1 MIGGLWSYPIS
12 VTSSDPSRRS
22 DLEVERLFIVLAVAF
37 LITVLVRTAW
47 LADDAAIE
55 LRVVE
60 NFVAG
65 NGLRWNVA
73 ERVQAYSDPLWVL
86 LLSAIDFFERQPY
99 LSAWAVSLVLT
110 AVAALAIAFRLAADA
125 AAGMIA
131 LALLIFSKAF
141 VEYSVSGFQTPL
153 TVMLLAAFW
162 IAYWKRPPGAGRLTA
177 LAFLAGLLVLT
188 DPLGVVLVLPG
199 LVVAAARVDR
209 RTRVR
214 AIAIGAA
221 PAAAW
226 LVFAAVYYGFL
237 LPNTATA
244 ALHSR
249 SSPGEMLLQG
259 SYYLLDGLN
268 SDPVAVATI
277 AGALAA
283 AAFGMIDDC
292 GPLAIGIVTFVAV
305 LVATGGDALSGRSL
319 VPPFA
324 SAVILLTRY
333 RWRQIGDFLAIPAA
347 VVVALGLTTPGS
359 PVLADADFGKDI
371 AAWNRWPGDPAPKP
385 TEANHI
391 RDERR
396 LSYQATGLLK
406 GQRYVPLPDTSAAEA
421 TVNTA
426 LSTRRHVVVEETVG
440 LLGVVAGP
448 RLHVIDRLARGDALL
463 ARLRPRDRWRPGG
476 APRELPRG
484 YLQSRESGSNVI
496 DDPVTSRYFDALS
509 IVTSG
514 PLFSRDRIR
523 AMVDVNLGRLAR

>member
-1 MIGGLWSYPIS
+1 MISGLWSHPIS
-12 VTSSDPSRRS
+12 VPSSDPKGRS
-22 DLEVERLFIVLAVAF
+22 GLEIERLFIVLAVAF
-37 LITVLVRTAW
+37 LITVLIRTAW
-47 LADDAAIE
+47 IADDAGIE

-60 NFVAG
+60 NFVTG

-99 LSAWAVSLVLT
+99 LSAWVVSLVLT
-110 AVAALAIAFRLAADA
+110 TVAALAIAFRLAADA
-125 AAGMIA
+125 AGMMAI
-131 LALLIFSKAF
+131 ALLIFSKAF

-153 TVMLLAAFW
+153 TVMLLVAFW
-162 IAYWKRPPGAGRLTA
+162 IAYWKRRPEAGRLTA

-188 DPLGVVLVLPG
+188 DPLAVVLVLPG

-214 AIAIGAA
+214 AIAVGAA

-249 SSPGEMLLQG
+249 ASPGEMLLQG

-277 AGALAA
+277 AGALTA

-292 GPLAIGIVTFVAV
+292 GPLAIGILTFVPV

-333 RWRQIGDFLAIPAA
+333 RWRQLGDFLAIPAA
-347 VVVALGLTTPGS
+347 VVVALGLTAPAS
-359 PVLADADFGKDI
+359 PVLADADFGKDV

-396 LSYQATGLLK
+396 LSYQVTGLLK

-426 LSTRRHVVVEETVG
+426 LATRGHVVVDETVG

-484 YLQSRESGSNVI
+484 YLQSRESASNVI
-496 DDPVTSRYFDALS
+496 DDPAIARYFDALS

-514 PLFSRDRIR
+514 PLFSQDRIR
-523 AMVDVNLGRLAR
+523 AMVDVNLGRPAR